1 VPARLPAGAARP
13 GGSLAGDPRWRQLA
27 EAASVNGVGAALATP
42 IGLYGAPI
50 GTLLVSSS
58 SPRAWTDGDAAA
70 AEAYA
75 SVLAALLELAAE
87 AQRRT
92 GLPRQV
98 QNLLHGQAV
107 VEQAKGALMARR
119 GIDAEAAGL
128 ELRQLARRSGR
139 PLAEAAAS
147 LLRRLGRDPG

>member
-1 VPARLPAGAARP
+1 M
-13 GGSLAGDPRWRQLA
+13 
-27 EAASVNGVGAALATP
+27 GAALATP

-87 AQRRT
+87 ARRRT

-98 QNLLHGQAV
+98 QNLLHGQA
-107 VEQAKGALMARR
+107 
-119 GIDAEAAGL
+119 
-128 ELRQLARRSGR
+128 
-139 PLAEAAAS
+139 AEAAAS